1 MKKRFFSILLSLCM
15 VLMLCP
21 MTVFAEDG
29 TAAELQNL
37 LDNGGTVTLER
48 DYTIDTSLE
57 VNNTVTLDLN
67 GHVIK
72 MTGNVSVIKINSG
85 GNLTLQDCDSEAT
98 HDDSSLPVGGV
109 ITGGNA
115 TLGGGVYIGSGSFTM
130 NGGTI
135 ENCSASSGGGVGI
148 SSGGFTMNGGTIEN
162 CSASSGG
169 GVYINTG
176 SFTMYGGTIENCSG
190 SYRGGGVY
198 ISSGGF
204 TMSDGTIKNCSAS
217 TDSGG
222 RGGGV
227 HINSRGNFTMDGGTI
242 EECNAYSGGGVGTYN
257 GFTMNGGTIEDCSA
271 SKGGGVGIEDGSFTM
286 SNGTIK
292 KCSGS
297 YSGGGVHINSSGSFT
312 MNGGAIENCSAY
324 DNKGGGGGVNVDN
337 KGNFTMNGGAIENC
351 SAEYGGGVRVVYFG
365 SSFTSNGGIVKD
377 TVFIGDGTSLQ
388 TASSGSYTTFYSEV
402 KNMGTISGGVYYGG
416 IINIGGQV
424 TDNTY
429 HTVHFNSNGGS
440 SVPTQWF
447 VNTSTAKAL
456 QPATN
461 PTKEG
466 YTFAGWYTD
475 ETLTNQYKFED
486 AVTENIT
493 LYAGF
498 EPLTYTITY
507 DGGDSEGSI
516 ASGTKTHGVNYTLS
530 SETYTREGYVQT
542 GWKDGNGREYEL
554 GDSYTIDAEL
564 TLYPVWDEIIEVPFT
579 TTVKQGGNVAPGKTV
594 FNLQLVG
601 DQGENLSSEDVKV
614 TASITT
620 NGAGSYEGI
629 MTITGPSEDLLAMLR
644 DGVFVK
650 QVNAGE
656 DGWIYDD
663 KVWGLRYKGE
673 IALAYDDEILPPS
686 SMLIFPAILVPSEN
700 GSYYEIPDDVYAV
713 EQMSFTNTY
722 TKSTTE
728 PTEPTKPM
736 SSTPTTNA
744 TTSVQTGDN
753 SNLMLWLVLLAVS
766 AAGVIG
772 TGVYSRRRRSSR
784 TK

>member
-21 MTVFAEDG
+21 VTVFAEDG
-29 TAAELQNL
+29 TATELQSL
-37 LDNGGTVTLER
+37 LNSGGTVTLSK
-48 DYTIDTSLE
+48 DYTIDTTLN

-135 ENCSASSGGGVGI
+135 ENCSASKGGGVGI
-148 SSGGFTMNGGTIEN
+148 SSGGFTMYGGTIEN

-176 SFTMYGGTIENCSG
+176 SFTMNGGTIENCSG

-204 TMSDGTIKNCSAS
+204 TMYGGTIENCKAS

-222 RGGGV
+222 SGGSGGGV
-227 HINSRGNFTMDGGTI
+227 HISSGGSFTMNGGTI
-242 EECNAYSGGGVGTYN
+242 EDCSAYSGGGVGTYK

-271 SKGGGVGIEDGSFTM
+271 FKGGGVGIEDGSFTM

-292 KCSGS
+292 NCSGS
-297 YSGGGVHINSSGSFT
+297 YSGGGVHINNSRGSFT
-312 MNGGAIENCSAY
+312 MKGGAIENCSA
-324 DNKGGGGGVNVDN
+324 NNRQGGGGGVNVEGG
-337 KGNFTMNGGAIENC
+337 GNFTMSAGTIENC
-351 SAEYGGGVRVVYFG
+351 SAEFGGGVRVAY
-365 SSFTSNGGIVKD
+365 SSIFTSNGGIVND
-377 TVFIGDGTSLQ
+377 TVFISDGGRLQ
-388 TASSGSYTTFYSEV
+388 SSGSYTTFYSEV

-416 IINIGGQV
+416 IIDKGGEV
-424 TDNTY
+424 TDTY

-456 QPATN
+456 QPATD

-466 YTFAGWYTD
+466 YTFTGWYTD

-507 DGGDSEGSI
+507 NGGEGSTGSI
-516 ASGTKTHGVNYTLS
+516 AEGTKTHGVDYTLS
-530 SETYTREGYVQT
+530 SETFTREGYVQT
-542 GWKDGNGREYEL
+542 GWMDEEGERYNL
-554 GDSYTIDAEL
+554 GGTYTTNENV

-594 FNLQLVG
+594 FNLQLI
-601 DQGENLSSEDVKV
+601 DSQGNDLSFEDVKV

-620 NGAGSYEGI
+620 NGAGSYEGT
-629 MTITGPSEDLLAMLR
+629 MTITGPSEDLLAMLN

-686 SMLIFPAILVPSEN
+686 SVLIFPATLVPSEN
-700 GSYYEIPDDVYAV
+700 VSHYEIPDDAYAV
-713 EQMSFTNTY
+713 DQMSFTNTY
-722 TKSTTE
+722 TKSIAKTTDSNSKDG
-728 PTEPTKPM
+728 TK
-736 SSTPTTNA
+736 TNI
-744 TTSVQTGDN
+744 QTGDN
-753 SNLMLWLVLLAVS
+753 SNLTLWIVLLAVS
-766 AAGVIG
+766 AMAVIS
-772 TGVYSRRRRSSR
+772 TTVYSRRRRSS
-784 TK
+784 

>member
-21 MTVFAEDG
+21 VTVFAANEDA
-29 TAAELQNL
+29 TELQEL
-37 LDNGGTVTLER
+37 LDNGGPVTLNK

-72 MTGNVSVIKINSG
+72 MTTNNVSVIKINSG
-85 GNLTLQDCDSEAT
+85 GNLTLQDRDSEAT

-109 ITGGNA
+109 ITGANA
-115 TLGGGVYIGSGSFTM
+115 TLGGGVYIGSGS
-130 NGGTI
+130 
-135 ENCSASSGGGVGI
+135 
-148 SSGGFTMNGGTIEN
+148 FTMNGGTIEN

-227 HINSRGNFTMDGGTI
+227 HINSRGNFTMNGGAI
-242 EECNAYSGGGVGTYN
+242 ENCSAYSGGGVGTYN

-292 KCSGS
+292 NCSGS
-297 YSGGGVHINSSGSFT
+297 YSGGGVHINSGGSFT
-312 MNGGAIENCSAY
+312 MDGGAIENCSATFRG
-324 DNKGGGGGVNVDN
+324 GGGGGVNVDN

-351 SAEYGGGVRVVYFG
+351 SAEYGGGVRVVYSG

-402 KNMGTISGGVYYGG
+402 KNMGTIRGGVYYGG

-424 TDNTY
+424 TDTY

-456 QPATN
+456 QPATD

-466 YTFAGWYTD
+466 YTFTGWYTK
-475 ETLTNQYKFED
+475 ETLTNQYNFED
-486 AVTENIT
+486 DVTSNIT

-507 DGGDSEGSI
+507 DGGNSEGSI
-516 ASGTKTHGVNYTLS
+516 ASGTKTHGVDYTLS
-530 SETYTREGYVQT
+530 SETFTREGYVQT
-542 GWKDGNGREYEL
+542 GWKDENGREYEL

-594 FNLQLVG
+594 FNLQLVD

-629 MTITGPSEDLLAMLR
+629 MTITGPSEDLPAMLS

-663 KVWGLRYKGE
+663 KVWGLRYKE
-673 IALAYDDEILPPS
+673 AIDLAYDDEILPPS

-700 GSYYEIPDDVYAV
+700 GSYYKIPDDAYAV
-713 EQMSFTNTY
+713 DQMSFTNTY

-766 AAGVIG
+766 AASVIG

>member
-1 MKKRFFSILLSLCM
+1 MHRGNSPMQFPSEQIPFLRSTEKLRKEIYMKKRFFSVLLSFCM

-21 MTVFAEDG
+21 MTAFAVNEDA
-29 TAAELQNL
+29 TALQTL
-37 LDNGGTVTLER
+37 LDNGGTVTLSK
-48 DYTIDTSLE
+48 DYTIDTTLN

-72 MTGNVSVIKINSG
+72 MTGSGSVINVGSN
-85 GNLTLQDCDSEAT
+85 GNLTLQD
-98 HDDSSLPVGGV
+98 SSAAKSGV

-115 TLGGGVYIGSGSFTM
+115 SSKGGGVYISNGGSFTMNGSTIEKCYAKYGGGVCIDSGSFTM
-130 NGGTI
+130 NGGAI
-135 ENCSASSGGGVGI
+135 KGCSASDQGGGVYTI
-148 SSGGFTMNGGTIEN
+148 RDITMSGGTIEN
-162 CSASSGG
+162 CSAT
-169 GVYINTG
+169 N
-176 SFTMYGGTIENCSG
+176 
-190 SYRGGGVY
+190 RGGGVY
-198 ISSGGF
+198 TSQRNF

-217 TDSGG
+217 
-222 RGGGV
+222 
-227 HINSRGNFTMDGGTI
+227 
-242 EECNAYSGGGVGTYN
+242 SGGGVFVEN
-257 GFTMNGGTIEDCSA
+257 
-271 SKGGGVGIEDGSFTM
+271 KG
-286 SNGTIK
+286 N
-292 KCSGS
+292 
-297 YSGGGVHINSSGSFT
+297 FT
-312 MNGGAIENCSAY
+312 MNGGAIENCSASS
-324 DNKGGGGGVNVDN
+324 KSGGGGGVNVDN
-337 KGNFTMNGGAIENC
+337 EGNFTMNGGAIENC
-351 SAEYGGGVRVVYFG
+351 SAEYGGGVRVVYSG

-388 TASSGSYTTFYSEV
+388 TTSTSSYTTFHSEV

-416 IINIGGQV
+416 IIDKGGKV
-424 TDNTY
+424 NRPY

-447 VNTSTAKAL
+447 VNTSTAIAL
-456 QPATN
+456 QPATD

-466 YTFAGWYTD
+466 YTFTGWYTD

-486 AVTENIT
+486 AVTRNIT

-516 ASGTKTHGVNYTLS
+516 ASGTKTHGVDYTLS

-542 GWKDGNGREYEL
+542 GWKDGNDREYEL

-594 FNLQLVG
+594 FNLQLVD

-629 MTITGPSEDLLAMLR
+629 MTITGPSEDLPAMLS

-673 IALAYDDEILPPS
+673 IDLAYDDEILPPS

-766 AAGVIG
+766 AASVIG

>member
-1 MKKRFFSILLSLCM
+1 MHRENSPMQSPSEQIPFLRSTEKLRKEIYMKKRFFSILLSLCM

-21 MTVFAEDG
+21 VTVFAANEDA
-29 TAAELQNL
+29 TELQEL
-37 LDNGGTVTLER
+37 LDNGGPVTLNK

-72 MTGNVSVIKINSG
+72 MTTNNVSVIKINSG
-85 GNLTLQDCDSEAT
+85 GNLTLQDRDSEAT

-109 ITGGNA
+109 ITGANA
-115 TLGGGVYIGSGSFTM
+115 TLGGGVYIGSGS
-130 NGGTI
+130 
-135 ENCSASSGGGVGI
+135 
-148 SSGGFTMNGGTIEN
+148 FTMNGGTIEN

-204 TMSDGTIKNCSAS
+204 TMSDGTIKNCS
-217 TDSGG
+217 
-222 RGGGV
+222 
-227 HINSRGNFTMDGGTI
+227 
-242 EECNAYSGGGVGTYN
+242 
-257 GFTMNGGTIEDCSA
+257 
-271 SKGGGVGIEDGSFTM
+271 
-286 SNGTIK
+286 
-292 KCSGS
+292 GS
-297 YSGGGVHINSSGSFT
+297 YSGGGVHINSGGSFT
-312 MNGGAIENCSAY
+312 MDGGAIENCSATFRG
-324 DNKGGGGGVNVDN
+324 GGGGGVNVDN

-351 SAEYGGGVRVVYFG
+351 SAEYGGGVRVVYSG

-402 KNMGTISGGVYYGG
+402 KNMGTIRGGVYYGG

-424 TDNTY
+424 TDTY

-456 QPATN
+456 QPATD

-466 YTFAGWYTD
+466 YTFTGWYTK
-475 ETLTNQYKFED
+475 ETLTNQYNFED
-486 AVTENIT
+486 DVTSNIT

-507 DGGDSEGSI
+507 DGGNSEGSI
-516 ASGTKTHGVNYTLS
+516 ASGTKTHGVDYTLS
-530 SETYTREGYVQT
+530 SETFTREGYVQT
-542 GWKDGNGREYEL
+542 GWKDENGREYEL

-594 FNLQLVG
+594 FNLQLVD

-629 MTITGPSEDLLAMLR
+629 MTITGPSEYLLAMLS

-663 KVWGLRYKGE
+663 KVWGLRYKE
-673 IALAYDDEILPPS
+673 AIDLAYDDEILPPS

-700 GSYYEIPDDVYAV
+700 GSYYKIPDDAYAV
-713 EQMSFTNTY
+713 DQMSFTNTY

-766 AAGVIG
+766 AASVIG

>member
-1 MKKRFFSILLSLCM
+1 MKKRLFSILLSLCM

-21 MTVFAEDG
+21 VTVFAEDG
-29 TAAELQNL
+29 TATELQSL
-37 LDNGGTVTLER
+37 LNGGDTVTLNKN
-48 DYTIDTSLE
+48 YTIDTTLN
-57 VNNTVTLDLN
+57 VTQDVTLDLN

-72 MTGNVSVIKINSG
+72 MTGSGSVINVGSN
-85 GNLTLQDCDSEAT
+85 GNLTLQD
-98 HDDSSLPVGGV
+98 SSVAKSGV

-115 TLGGGVYIGSGSFTM
+115 SLKGGGVYISNGGSFTM

-135 ENCSASSGGGVGI
+135 ENCSAKYGGGVCI
-148 SSGGFTMNGGTIEN
+148 DSGSFTMNGGAIKDCSASDQGGGVYTISDITMSGGTIENCSATNRGGGVYTSQRNFTMSGGTIEN

-169 GVYINTG
+169 GVFVEKKGN
-176 SFTMYGGTIENCSG
+176 
-190 SYRGGGVY
+190 
-198 ISSGGF
+198 F
-204 TMSDGTIKNCSAS
+204 TMSDGTIKK
-217 TDSGG
+217 
-222 RGGGV
+222 
-227 HINSRGNFTMDGGTI
+227 
-242 EECNAYSGGGVGTYN
+242 CNAS
-257 GFTMNGGTIEDCSA
+257 
-271 SKGGGVGIEDGSFTM
+271 SKR
-286 SNGTIK
+286 
-292 KCSGS
+292 
-297 YSGGGVHINSSGSFT
+297 
-312 MNGGAIENCSAY
+312 
-324 DNKGGGGGVNVDN
+324 GGGGGVNVDN
-337 KGNFTMNGGAIENC
+337 EGNFTMNGGAIENC
-351 SAEYGGGVRVVYFG
+351 SAEYGGGVRVVYYG

-377 TVFIGDGTSLQ
+377 TVYIDEGVTLQ
-388 TASSGSYTTFYSEV
+388 TTSPGSYTTFYSEV
-402 KNMGTISGGVYYGG
+402 KNRGTISGGVYYGG
-416 IINIGGQV
+416 INDRGGNITG
-424 TDNTY
+424 TY
-429 HTVHFNSNGGS
+429 YTVRFNSNGGS
-440 SVPTQWF
+440 GSVPTQWF
-447 VNTSTAKAL
+447 FNTSTANAL
-456 QPATN
+456 QPVTN

-516 ASGTKTHGVNYTLS
+516 ASGTKTHGVDYTLS

-629 MTITGPSEDLLAMLR
+629 MTITGPSEDLLTMLS

-673 IALAYDDEILPPS
+673 IALAYDNEILPPS